1 MTFYQ
6 NSDFPKPMWLVS
18 KHSSQSRMP
27 NQKAR
32 HTMTKLEELQKSR
45 QIMQHY
51 NSMRVM
57 NEKESLVTVPK
68 KKETPYK

>member
-18 KHSSQSRMP
+18 KHASQSRMP

-45 QIMQHY
+45 QIIQHY
-51 NSMRVM
+51 KSLQIM
-57 NEKESLVTVPK
+57 NEKEPLVTK
-68 KKETPYK
+68 S